1 MNSLQHRLAA
11 VAIAASALGG
21 LGATASATTATF
33 DDIGAAGALPASY
46 AGLDWSAGGWS
57 FTDALQSPYTPHSG
71 QFAAYTNWDTTDD
84 SSLIR
89 FSTPSSLQGA
99 WFAGL
104 GGATV
109 TFELYYQGL
118 LVATSPTLD
127 PGSTPS
133 YLASGYTGVIDSL
146 RIASPGH
153 GSFVMDDLG
162 YTAVAPV
169 PEPQTYALMLAGIG
183 IVFIAVRRRSRTQD

>member
-1 MNSLQHRLAA
+1 MSAFRRHFAVIAA
-11 VAIAASALGG
+11 AAALCGFAAAASA
-21 LGATASATTATF
+21 ATATF
-33 DDIGAAGALPASY
+33 DDIGSAGALPASY
-46 AGLDWSAGGWS
+46 AGLDWSSGGWS

-71 QFAAYTNWDTTDD
+71 RFAAYTNWDTTDD

-89 FSTPSSLQGA
+89 FDTPSSLQGA

-118 LVATSPTLD
+118 LVATSATLD
-127 PGSTPS
+127 PSATPT
-133 YLASGYTGVIDSL
+133 YLSSGYTGAIDSL

-153 GSFVMDDLG
+153 GSFVMDNLG
-162 YTAVAPV
+162 YTAIAPV